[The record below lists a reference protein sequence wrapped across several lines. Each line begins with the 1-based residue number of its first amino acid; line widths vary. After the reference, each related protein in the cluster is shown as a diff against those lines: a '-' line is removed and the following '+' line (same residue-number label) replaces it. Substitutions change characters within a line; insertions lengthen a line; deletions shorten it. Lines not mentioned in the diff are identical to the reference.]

1 MQMSS
6 TAKLLLFTV
15 LLFLFRVDGQAQQ
28 AEKEVHQLDFF
39 DLFKSKERRLK
50 EENDTVKV
58 VPDKLYFTLLP
69 FVGYNPAMGLTAGFT
84 MNPAIYFGTVKET
97 PISAFAISTTIT
109 TKRQVLINIR
119 SNIFTNRAKY
129 ILQGDW
135 RLYFY
140 SQPTYGLGSDLIGVD
155 TSGFIIHTGD
165 VGYSVNNVADPMM
178 FNYIRIHETLNRR
191 IVGKFY
197 LGGGYHLDY
206 HFNIRDGNLDLTKD
220 TAVLTPHYTYS
231 MRNGFDP
238 QQYTQSGLVLSVLYD
253 TRDNSIRPTKGIY
266 AKLIPRFNFTWL
278 GSNFY
283 STTLYTEFSTYIGV
297 SSKNPAH
304 LIAFWYQGCFV
315 LDGKVPYLDLPS
327 VGWDTYNRSGRG
339 YVQGRI
345 RGVNMVY
352 GEVEYRFPISKYTR
366 ILGGVL
372 FVNVTTADYP
382 QEDIHLFEYLAPAGG
397 AGLRVMFN
405 KKTKA
410 NLCIDLGFGVNGSRG
425 VFLNLTET
433 F

>member
-1 MQMSS
+1 MTLSAS
-6 TAKLLLFTV
+6 GKLLIGIA
-15 LLFLFRVDGQAQQ
+15 LFLVFCLNLVAQKS
-28 AEKEVHQLDFF
+28 EKEVHQLDFF
-39 DLFKSKERRLK
+39 DLLKSKERRSA
-50 EENDTVKV
+50 EENDSIKV
-58 VPDKLYFTLLP
+58 VPDKLYFTILP
-69 FVGYNPAMGLTAGFT
+69 FIGYNPAMGFTVGFT
-84 MNPAIYFGTVKET
+84 MNPAIYFGTIKDT
-97 PISAFAISTTIT
+97 PISAFAISMTAT
-109 TKRQVLINIR
+109 TKRQVLINVR
-119 SNIFTNRAKY
+119 SNIFTNKAKY

-140 SQPTYGLGSDLIGVD
+140 SQPTYGLGSDIVGID

-197 LGGGYHLDY
+197 VGGGYHLDY
-206 HFNIRDGNLDLTKD
+206 HFNIRDGNLDLTKNP
-220 TAVLTPHYTYS
+220 AVLTPHYAYS
-231 MRNGFDP
+231 MRNGFNP
-238 QQYTQSGLVLSVLYD
+238 QQYIQSGLVLSLLYD

-278 GSNFY
+278 GSDIG
-283 STTLYTEFSTYIGV
+283 STTLYSEFSTYIGL

-304 LIAFWYQGCFV
+304 LLAFWYQGCFV
-315 LDGKVPYLDLPS
+315 LDGKVPYLDLPA

-352 GEVEYRFPISKYTR
+352 GEVEYRFPISRYTR

-372 FVNVTTADYP
+372 FVNATTCDYP
-382 QEDIHLFEYLAPAGG
+382 QDDLHLFEYLAPGGG

-410 NLCIDLGFGVNGSRG
+410 NLCIDLGFGVNGSCG